1 MMPRPKKSS
10 QTVDI
15 AAASS
20 PPIDGIDEVPAKFR
34 PLFLEIVSLTDEF
47 CQERLNVEYQA
58 MCREAAISLCQEG
71 SPAVRGKPAS
81 WACGIVSAIGWV
93 NFLTDPSQ
101 TPHARSE
108 EIAEWFGVSSATM
121 HNKARVLREGLD
133 LIPLDPDFTLPS
145 RLGDNPL
152 VWMFD
157 IDGMIVDIREA
168 PREVQQAAFEAGAIP
183 FVPADREEG
192 KSGGKYAVT
201 HQRASLPAKRTR
213 NAEKSKPA
221 SYQLKITLD
230 DCHPAVWRRLRVPD
244 CTLEELHELVQTAM
258 GWHNGHLHEF
268 SAGKER
274 FAMDGMDEFG
284 DLDDDAREESAVRL
298 SELVDAGHKKLNYW
312 YDFGDDW
319 RHTIKIE
326 KTLEAMADGDL
337 AVCVA
342 GAGACPPEDIGGVWG
357 YAEFL
362 EALADPTHERHEELA
377 GWYGGE
383 FDPTAFDVGAV
394 NELLRARG

>member
-1 MMPRPKKSS
+1 MPRHKKSN
-10 QTVDI
+10 QTADVAS
-15 AAASS
+15 AAV
-20 PPIDGIDEVPAKFR
+20 PTIDGMDEVPEKFR
-34 PLFLEIVSLTDEF
+34 RLYLEIVSLTDEF
-47 CQERLNVEYQA
+47 CNERLNVEYQA
-58 MCREAAISLCQEG
+58 MCREAAILLCQEG
-71 SPAVRGKPAS
+71 SPVVRGKPAS
-81 WACGIVSAIGWV
+81 WACGIVSAVGWV
-93 NFLTDPSQ
+93 NFLTDPGQ
-101 TPHARSE
+101 EPHARSE
-108 EIAEWFGVSSATM
+108 EIAEWFGVSPATM

-133 LIPLDPDFTLPS
+133 LVPFDPNFTLPS

-168 PREVQQAAFEAGAIP
+168 PREIQQAAFKAGAIP
-183 FVPADREEG
+183 YVPADRDEG
-192 KSGGKYAVT
+192 EQDGEYAVT
-201 HQRASLPAKRTR
+201 HQRVSKPAKRTR
-213 NAEKSKPA
+213 NAKKSQVA
-221 SYQLKITLD
+221 GYQLKITLD
-230 DCHPAVWRRLRVPD
+230 QCQPAVWRRLRVPD

-274 FAMDGMDEFG
+274 FAMRGMDEFG
-284 DLDDDAREESAVRL
+284 DPDDDAREESAVRL

-326 KTLEAMADGDL
+326 KTLEAMADGDAAECL
-337 AVCVA
+337 A

-362 EALADPTHERHEELA
+362 EALADPTHERHQELTD
-377 GWYGGE
+377 WYGGE
-383 FDPTAFDVGAV
+383 FNPAAFDAAAV
-394 NELLRARG
+394 NELLRALG

>member
-1 MMPRPKKSS
+1 M
-10 QTVDI
+10 
-15 AAASS
+15 
-20 PPIDGIDEVPAKFR
+20 DGLDEVPEKYR
-34 PLFLEIVSLTDEF
+34 GIFLEIVSLTDEF
-47 CQERLNVEYQA
+47 CNERLNVEYRA
-58 MCREAAISLCQEG
+58 MCRKAAILLCQEG
-71 SPAVRGKPAS
+71 TPAVRGKPAS
-81 WACGIVSAIGWV
+81 WACGIVSAVGWV

-108 EIAEWFGVSSATM
+108 EIAEWFGVSAATM

-133 LIPLDPDFTLPS
+133 LVRFDPNFTLPS

-157 IDGMIVDIREA
+157 IDGMIVDLRDA

-183 FVPADREEG
+183 YVPADQDESAHDGE
-192 KSGGKYAVT
+192 YAVT
-201 HQRASLPAKRTR
+201 HQRTSLPAKRTR
-213 NAEKSKPA
+213 SAGKSNAA
-221 SYQLKITLD
+221 GYQLKITLD
-230 DCHPAVWRRLRVPD
+230 GCQPAVWRRLRVPD
-244 CTLEELHELVQTAM
+244 CTLDELHELIQSAM

-274 FAMDGMDEFG
+274 FAMAEMDEFG
-284 DLDDDAREESAVRL
+284 DLDDDAREESTVRL

-326 KTLEAMADGDL
+326 KTLDATLDGDS
-337 AVCVA
+337 AVCLA

-362 EALADPTHERHEELA
+362 EALADPAHERHEELA
-377 GWYGGE
+377 EWYGGE
-383 FDPTAFDVGAV
+383 FDPAAFDVAAV
-394 NELLRARG
+394 NELLGARG